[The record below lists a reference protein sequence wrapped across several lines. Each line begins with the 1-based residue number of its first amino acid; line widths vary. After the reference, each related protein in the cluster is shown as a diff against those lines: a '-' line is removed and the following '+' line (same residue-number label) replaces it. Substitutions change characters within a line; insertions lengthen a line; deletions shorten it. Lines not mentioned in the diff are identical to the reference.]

1 MDLPPT
7 LLATTTFVLHKVG
20 AAGRR
25 VLAGRLA
32 DEAGLSLWEFAALAA
47 LADFGASAQ
56 REVGDRLGLDPSD
69 MVRLMDGLVAA
80 GLAERDRD
88 PADRRRY
95 RVSVTPSGLDA
106 LNRARSLVEKVER
119 ETLAPLT
126 PAERTRLRELVTKVF
141 TGGQAST
148 GGQAGTGDVGEHR
161 QGGGR

>member
-20 AAGRR
+20 AGNRR
-25 VLAGRLA
+25 TLAARLAG
-32 DEAGLSLWEFAALAA
+32 ETGLSLWEFAVLAT
-47 LADFGASAQ
+47 LADFGPAAQ

-69 MVRLMDGLVAA
+69 MVRLMDGLMDE

-95 RVSVTPSGLDA
+95 RISLTPEGRDA
-106 LNRARSLVEKVER
+106 LERALAVVERVER

-126 PAERTRLRELVTKVF
+126 ADERKQLHELVAKVF
-141 TGGQAST
+141 TN
-148 GGQAGTGDVGEHR
+148 
-161 QGGGR
+161 